1 MLNVAEVNVTMEY
14 KEYLTKWIDEVL
26 SVPNDL
32 LNSLPICPFARR
44 AILDNQVKFIRT
56 SNYVDDIP
64 VLLQQWD
71 DAIHAVVFVCND
83 DVDPDQ
89 FVSDVSD
96 LNSRFLSQNLVLL
109 EDHVDIEESF
119 HGIKFN
125 NGKYNIIIVQRLHS
139 INEAS
144 RALERKGYYVNW
156 TDDMYDDVVRW
167 RFESGGS

>member
-1 MLNVAEVNVTMEY
+1 MEVSVTTEY
-14 KEYLTKWIDEVL
+14 KEYLTKWVEEVL
-26 SVPNDL
+26 SVPHEL
-32 LNSLPICPFARR
+32 LNGLPICPFARR

-71 DAIHAVVFVCND
+71 DAVHAVVFVCND

-109 EDHVDIEESF
+109 EDHVDIEEAF

-125 NGKYNIIIVQRLHS
+125 NGRYNIIIVQRLHS

-167 RFESGGS
+167 RFESDKS